1 MRGEILIIL
10 AQIAY
15 TGSILFVK
23 KLTQEINPILVT
35 CIIALIG
42 TISVLPFL
50 FYFLRDLRLL
60 TGKKIIWAILAGI
73 LWITVGEILYILGVS
88 KISISK
94 ASLLALFFPLFTT
107 LLGIIFLGEK
117 ITLKF
122 LIAAILMLIG
132 YILLIK

>member
-10 AQIAY
+10 AQVAY
-15 TGSILFVK
+15 AGGILFIK
-23 KLTQEINPILVT
+23 KLTREINPILVT

-42 TISVLPFL
+42 TMTILPIL
-50 FYFLRDLRLL
+50 FYFFNDLRLL
-60 TGKKIIWAILAGI
+60 TGKKLIWAILAGI
-73 LWITVGEILYILGVS
+73 LWTTIGGILYILGVA
-88 KISISK
+88 KIPISK

-107 LLGIIFLGEK
+107 LLGVIFLGEK

-122 LIAAILMLIG
+122 VIAAILMVIS